1 MNFMLGKR
9 GAKKRLVA
17 VIIILVIVLAVAG
30 ISAYNFYFKES
41 KPPVVT
47 STPPTSVPSGPSRCS
62 LVAKNDTYTLPDFA
76 RLENVMKDQQIVK
89 DVPKAGKI
97 SLRFYHF
104 AENCRIWDKSYILSD
119 GKITEGGGESDIQ
132 LWIASSYVDRITNS
146 NFCDIIKEAR
156 ASGALGQDAT
166 AGEATLLWRYKSM
179 LKYKECL
186 GITLSG

>member
-1 MNFMLGKR
+1 MAR
-9 GAKKRLVA
+9 KKIFL
-17 VIIILVIVLAVAG
+17 ISFIILLLFISIAAG
-30 ISAYNFYFKES
+30 AAYIFYFKDS

-47 STPPTSVPSGPSRCS
+47 STPPSSVPSGPSRCS
-62 LVAKNDTYTLPDFA
+62 LVAKNDTYTGPDFA

-89 DVPKAGKI
+89 DVPEAGKI

-104 AENCRIWDKSYILSD
+104 AEGCRIWDKSYILSD

-132 LWIASSYVDRITNS
+132 LWIASSYVDRITPD
-146 NFCDIIKEAR
+146 NFCDIIKKAR
-156 ASGALGQDAT
+156 ADGDLRQDAT
-166 AGEATLLWRYKSM
+166 VGEVTLLWRYRGM